1 MKEIVIDVFDTGEI
15 KIETRGFQGKSC
27 IVEAE
32 FLKEVLG
39 KETKRSLTP
48 TYWQKNQAKIK
59 KYLPLCG

>member
-1 MKEIVIDVFDTGEI
+1 MKEIVIDVDDTGEI

-27 IVEAE
+27 VAEAK
-32 FLKEVLG
+32 FLKQVLG

-48 TYWQKNQAKIK
+48 AYWQQNKTTIK